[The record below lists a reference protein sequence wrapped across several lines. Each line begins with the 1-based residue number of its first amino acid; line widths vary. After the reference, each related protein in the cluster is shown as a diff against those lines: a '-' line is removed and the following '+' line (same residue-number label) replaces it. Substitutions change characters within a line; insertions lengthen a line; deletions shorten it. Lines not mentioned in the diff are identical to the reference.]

1 MSKTEKKTSR
11 GKLAAVVGWLVLAAA
26 GCSDDVTDP
35 NVVARVGDYRLTVD
49 DVVRLLV
56 DEEHLP
62 TEASVV
68 ESLAELWIDY
78 TLLAEATLAD
88 STYDRLEL
96 EALVRQ
102 RIDQEMILALRDSVI
117 QVDTSITDSE
127 LSDLYAAEAPE
138 VELHARHIMM
148 TYPLEATQTQRDSVR
163 ALLTQL
169 RTRIMGGARF
179 EDIARQYS
187 QDPGSASN
195 GGDLGFFSRGEMVQ
209 PFEEAVM
216 ALQQGQVSDVVET
229 PMGLHLIRLEERRVR
244 DFAEVAAAFR
254 ARVLQDRTNDAES
267 TFVANLEGPAGLE
280 IAEDAFD
287 VTRELARNPTVEL
300 SRRAARR
307 PLISWAN
314 GEYTAGE
321 MLQLL
326 QFEEPTLRERVAVAT
341 DDELDDFLRDV
352 GRRDLLVTEART
364 SGLEASRARIDSL
377 TSQVSAQLLA
387 AAASVGLRDIEV
399 APGEEVEAAV
409 KRGVMASLAD
419 NLSGATRIVP
429 LGLVGFQLREGV
441 PTAINSTGV
450 GRALLSI
457 SQVRAGRGPSPLEQV
472 PDSAAAAQD
481 SAR

>member
-1 MSKTEKKTSR
+1 MGFVAS
-11 GKLAAVVGWLVLAAA
+11 VGWLGLVAA
-26 GCSDDVTDP
+26 GCGEDAADP
-35 NVVARVGDYRLTVD
+35 NVVARVDDYELTVD

-88 STYDRLEL
+88 TTYGQLEL

-102 RIDQEMILALRDSVI
+102 RVDQEMILQLRDSVI
-117 QVDTSITDSE
+117 QVDTSITDDE
-127 LSDLYAAEAPE
+127 LSALYAAESPE

-148 TYPLEATQTQRDSVR
+148 TYPIEATPAQRDSVR
-163 ALLTQL
+163 NLLTQL
-169 RTRIMGGARF
+169 RGRITGGARF
-179 EDIARQYS
+179 EDIARQFS
-187 QDPGSASN
+187 QDPGSASD

-209 PFEEAVM
+209 PFEDAVL
-216 ALQQGQVSDVVET
+216 ALQPGQLSDVVET

-244 DFAEVAAAFR
+244 DFAEVAEGFR
-254 ARVLQDRTNDAES
+254 MRVLQDRTNDAES

-280 IAEDAFD
+280 IAEGAFD
-287 VTRELARNPTVEL
+287 VTRELARNPTVDL

-307 PLISWAN
+307 ALISWAN

-321 MLQLL
+321 MLELL

-352 GRRDLLVTEART
+352 GRRDLLVTEARV
-364 SGLEASRARIDSL
+364 SGLGADPARVDSL
-377 TSQVSAQLLA
+377 ASEVGAQLLA
-387 AAASVGLRDIEV
+387 AAASIGLREV
-399 APGEEVEAAV
+399 EPAPGEDVETAV
-409 KRGVMASLAD
+409 KRVVMESLAD

-441 PTAINSTGV
+441 STAINTTAV

-457 SQVRAGRGPSPLEQV
+457 SQVRAGRSLSPLEQMPDSVAAV
-472 PDSAAAAQD
+472 PDSA
-481 SAR
+481 R